1 MKSKIK
7 INKEI
12 VIAVLVIVVF
22 FIVGYFSI
30 ERINDE
36 LKDDTTAYLSE
47 IAKQGASLVETKV
60 DGQMETLGAVAT
72 MIETNGNFDSNVMIN
87 AIKPEAE
94 RNAFKRMG
102 IIMPDGQAIATD
114 GHSFDLSNRDY
125 FRLAMT
131 GVNAVSDTLVDPTDG
146 ENINVYATPIFNGP
160 QIMGILF
167 ATVETDSLKEV
178 LGVST
183 FGGQGYSYVVKTNGN
198 VVVES
203 THPNSVREFTNIFET
218 LGNAGFNN
226 ESDLQRLD
234 DNMSQ
239 RASGNFTSVYG
250 GQQQYVNY
258 EPLAINDW
266 YMMSVV
272 PKNIVSERSSNIMGF
287 ACMLITAGLI
297 IISILFGFILFS
309 QNQSKKNLKKIAYTD
324 ELTGGNSWYKFQV
337 DAHKI
342 LEGSREKEVAL
353 VFLDIDRFRFI
364 NEEYGHALGD
374 VLLTRVMEILKANV
388 GSHEAYGRVSSD
400 YFVILCKN
408 TTQSE
413 IIERLKKFNQI
424 LNAEKLKIGIKEKII
439 CNFGIY
445 EIEDTTENL
454 DKMREKA
461 NMARIEAKAK
471 EGLIWFFY
479 SEKFRKVIAREQEIE
494 DQMEEGLENN
504 EFQMFLQPKFN
515 LHTNAFCG
523 AEALARWQ
531 HPKKGLILPKNFI
544 PIFERTGFITS
555 LDIYMVEEACKA
567 LKNWEG
573 KGYSEIKISVNI
585 SRKNLWLNTF
595 IKDMLRIAD
604 KYEIK
609 RQCLEIELTESI
621 VFEDANLMI
630 EIGKKLQRLGFEI
643 SMDDFGSGYSSI
655 NLLDTLPLNTIKLD
669 QEFFSET
676 LQNERRFLVVKGLID
691 LVKKLGMTVVAEGI
705 ETKAEVDILRD
716 IDCDIIQGYYYGKPM
731 PIEEFEKLVFKIE
744 TENHTR
750 K

>member
-22 FIVGYFSI
+22 FILGYLLI

-36 LKDDTTAYLSE
+36 LKEDTLSYLSE
-47 IAKQGASLVETKV
+47 IAKESASLVETKV
-60 DGQMETLGAVAT
+60 DGQMETMVAVAKL
-72 MIETNGNFDSNVMIN
+72 IETNGNFDSNVMIN
-87 AIKPEAE
+87 AIKPEAA

-102 IIMPDGQAIATD
+102 IITPDGQAIATD
-114 GHSFDLSNRDY
+114 GLSFDLSNRDY
-125 FRLAMT
+125 FRQAMT

-160 QIMGILF
+160 QIIGILF

-198 VVVES
+198 VVVKS
-203 THPNSVREFTNIFET
+203 THPNSVGEFTNMLET
-218 LGNAGFNN
+218 LGNSEFNN
-226 ESDLQRLD
+226 ASDLQCLE

-239 RASGNFTSVYG
+239 RASGSFTSFNE

-272 PKNIVSERSSNIMGF
+272 PKNVVSERSSNIMGF
-287 ACMLITAGLI
+287 ACMLITAGLV
-297 IISILFGFILFS
+297 IISILFGFILFLQS
-309 QNQSKKNLKKIAYTD
+309 RSKKNLKKIAYTD
-324 ELTGGNSWYKFQV
+324 ELTGGNSWYKFKV

-342 LEGSREKEVAL
+342 LEGCREKEVAL
-353 VFLDIDRFRFI
+353 VFLDINRFRFI
-364 NEEYGHALGD
+364 NEEYGHAIGD
-374 VLLTRVMEILKANV
+374 ILLTRVMEILKANT
-388 GSHEAYGRVSSD
+388 GKHEAYGRVSSD

-408 TTQSE
+408 TTQAE

-445 EIEDTTENL
+445 EIKDKTEDL

-461 NMARIEAKAK
+461 NMARIEAKAQ
-471 EGLIWFFY
+471 EGLICFFY
-479 SEKFRKVIAREQEIE
+479 SEKFRKEIAQEQEIE
-494 DQMEEGLENN
+494 DQMEEALENN
-504 EFQMFLQPKFN
+504 EFEMYLQPKFN
-515 LHTNAFCG
+515 LHTNAYCG
-523 AEALARWQ
+523 AEALARWNR
-531 HPKKGLILPKNFI
+531 PGKGLVLPKDFI
-544 PIFERTGFITS
+544 PIFERTGFVTN
-555 LDIYMVEEACKA
+555 LDMYMVEETCKA
-567 LKNWEG
+567 LKHWKE
-573 KGYSEIKISVNI
+573 KRYPQIKVSVNI
-585 SRKNLWLNTF
+585 SRKNLWLDNF
-595 IKDMLRIAD
+595 ISEMLRITD
-604 KYEIK
+604 QYQIN
-609 RQCLEIELTESI
+609 RQYMEIELTESC
-621 VFEDANLMI
+621 VFEDVNRMI
-630 EIGKKLQRLGFEI
+630 QTGKKLQDLGFEI

-655 NLLDTLPLNTIKLD
+655 NLLGTLPLNTIKLD
-669 QEFFSET
+669 QEFFNGNF
-676 LQNERRFLVVKGLID
+676 QNERRFLVVKGLID

-731 PIEEFEKLVFKIE
+731 PIEEFENLVFKIE
-744 TENHTR
+744 TASHAQ
-750 K
+750 